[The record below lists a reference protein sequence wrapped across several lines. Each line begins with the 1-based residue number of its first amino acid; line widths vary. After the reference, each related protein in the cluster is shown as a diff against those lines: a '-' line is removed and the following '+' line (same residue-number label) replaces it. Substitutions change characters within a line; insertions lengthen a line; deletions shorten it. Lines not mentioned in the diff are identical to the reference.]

1 MAKFKVGDKV
11 LVKNIKADARYYME
25 DGKAHDAVTFGMLNH
40 SGKVVT
46 IAEITPIG
54 KYRIKEDRGTW
65 NWVDGM
71 FEGLAENPKIVI
83 TTDGKTTTARL
94 FNGKELIRKAEA
106 KCSPDDTFDF
116 MVGAK
121 LAMERLEEPVTAP
134 EKKFTPHLELRGE
147 HYGNIGEKTNYKDAI
162 GRELRIGDTVD
173 LYRGTE
179 YIREKAIVFSNGCA
193 FVMGIRASC
202 KDDGTIGCDWQII
215 KKRGYEDVPNGET
228 VDVIKYIKEA

>member
-11 LVKNIKADARYYME
+11 RVKNIKADGVYYME
-25 DGKAHDAVTFGMLNH
+25 DIGIRDSVAGNMLNH

-46 IAEITPIG
+46 IDEITVAG
-54 KYRIKEDRGTW
+54 KYRIKEDCGHW

-106 KCSPDDTFDF
+106 KCSPDDKFDF

-121 LAMERLEEPVTAP
+121 LAMERLEEKKPEKPTIKVGDFVKVKGGDGHGHFIMDGTVCPVTS
-134 EKKFTPHLELRGE
+134 
-147 HYGNIGEKTNYKDAI
+147 
-162 GRELRIGDTVD
+162 
-173 LYRGTE
+173 
-179 YIREKAIVFSNGCA
+179 VF
-193 FVMGIRASC
+193 
-202 KDDGTIGCDWQII
+202 DDGSIHVDGYCTNVKRICNQLLIPKDYETI
-215 KKRGYEDVPNGET
+215 
-228 VDVIKYIKEA
+228 